1 MEKDIF
7 QRIETAGKPSFSDIL
22 SKSFELFKKVWKEA
36 FYHVLITIA
45 ILIPFLIII
54 YVPFFTMMG
63 YRGVYDSYGYYEP
76 FDLPIG
82 LLIVYAIIFFALIF
96 IIQGLSLGII
106 AHFFKVCKKEDSGS
120 IKETESYFVF
130 LKGKNL
136 KKVMVLS
143 LATVGISLAAVLL
156 CYLPIFYVMV
166 PLQLFVVIFAF
177 NEDLSVSDIIKASFK
192 MGNKYWLITFG
203 LIFLSSLIA
212 QIGIIFCFVGVL
224 FTAFFVHIPI
234 YYLYKDTV
242 GFDDDNEEFR
252 QENSF

>member
-1 MEKDIF
+1 M
-7 QRIETAGKPSFSDIL
+7 
-22 SKSFELFKKVWKEA
+22 
-36 FYHVLITIA
+36 
-45 ILIPFLIII
+45 
-54 YVPFFTMMG
+54 
-63 YRGVYDSYGYYEP
+63 
-76 FDLPIG
+76 
-82 LLIVYAIIFFALIF
+82 
-96 IIQGLSLGII
+96 
-106 AHFFKVCKKEDSGS
+106 
-120 IKETESYFVF
+120 F

-203 LIFLSSLIA
+203 LIILSSLIA
-212 QIGIIFCFVGVL
+212 QIGIIFCFVGVF

-242 GFDDDNEEFR
+242 GFDDDTEEFR

>member
-1 MEKDIF
+1 MGKDIF
-7 QRIETAGKPSFSDIL
+7 QRIERAGKPSFSDIL

-54 YVPFFTMMG
+54 YVPLFAMMG
-63 YRGVYDSYGYYEP
+63 YSGVYNTYGYYEP

-106 AHFFKVCKKEDSGS
+106 AHFFKVCKKEDTGS
-120 IKETESYFVF
+120 IKETGSYFVF

-203 LIFLSSLIA
+203 LIILSSLIA

-242 GFDDDNEEFR
+242 GFDDDTEEFR

>member
-7 QRIETAGKPSFSDIL
+7 QRIETAGKPIFSDIL

-54 YVPFFTMMG
+54 YVPLFTMMG
-63 YRGVYDSYGYYEP
+63 YSGVYNIYGYYEP

-82 LLIVYAIIFFALIF
+82 LLIVYAIIFFVLIF

-212 QIGIIFCFVGVL
+212 QIGIIFCFVGVF

-242 GFDDDNEEFR
+242 GFDDDTEEFR

>member
-1 MEKDIF
+1 MGKDIF

-54 YVPFFTMMG
+54 YVPLLTMMG
-63 YRGVYDSYGYYEP
+63 YSGVYNIYGYYEP
-76 FDLPIG
+76 FELPIG

-120 IKETESYFVF
+120 IKETGSYFVF

-143 LATVGISLAAVLL
+143 LATVGISLAALLL

-242 GFDDDNEEFR
+242 GFDDDTEEFR